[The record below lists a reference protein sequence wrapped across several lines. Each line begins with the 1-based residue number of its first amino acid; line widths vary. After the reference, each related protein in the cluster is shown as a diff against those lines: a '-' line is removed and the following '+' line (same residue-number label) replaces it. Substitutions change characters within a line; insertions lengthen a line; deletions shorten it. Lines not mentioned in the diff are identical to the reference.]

1 MSEDNDSASGR
12 QVISRAAALRALAED
27 NSGQSL
33 GQIAKKTDLPR
44 TTVHRIVAA
53 LEAQQLAAT
62 TPAGVRLGQ
71 ALVRLA
77 ASAHTDGSPPRAPS
91 SRRWGGGCAKPWTCV
106 PGPAR
111 GIGRPVRLG
120 PGTARGRGGGH
131 RLSDPLHRAWQG
143 PAGAPGRRGAG
154 GAAGRAAGTPHRQH
168 HHRAQGSAGAA
179 GRGPDPGWA
188 LDLEEHA
195 VGICGIGVHIE
206 TGQSEQ
212 YALSVA
218 LPAARYE
225 GQLDAAWRPCSS
237 ARPRL
242 NPCWPADR
250 AAALG
255 RRRRD
260 GRSWEG
266 LKCNEIF
273 NFSLHQAVIQ
283 AQPRRRS
290 GARAVHPASRR
301 RISPCPA
308 LERLGAAFV

>member
-12 QVISRAAALRALAED
+12 QVISRAAAVLRALAED

-77 ASAHTDGSPPRAPS
+77 ASAHTDVVAAA
-91 SRRWGGGCAKPWTCV
+91 RRGAGAAAARNRGPVRV

-143 PAGAPGRRGAG
+143 PAGAPGRLEELLGARLERRT
-154 GAAGRAAGTPHRQH
+154 ASTITARKDLL
-168 HHRAQGSAGAA
+168 AQLAEV
-179 GRGPDPGWA
+179 RTRGWA

-225 GQLDAAWRPCSS
+225 GQLDAC
-237 ARPRL
+237 L
-242 NPCWPADR
+242 
-250 AAALG
+250 AALFQC
-255 RRRRD
+255 
-260 GRSWEG
+260 
-266 LKCNEIF
+266 KAEIE
-273 NFSLHQAVIQ
+273 SLLA
-283 AQPRRRS
+283 
-290 GARAVHPASRR
+290 G
-301 RISPCPA
+301 
-308 LERLGAAFV
+308 

>member
-12 QVISRAAALRALAED
+12 QVISRAAAVLRALAED

-77 ASAHTDGSPPRAPS
+77 ASAHTDVVAAAPPS
-91 SRRWGGGCAKPWTCV
+91 SRRWGGGCAKPWTCACSGASTRYRSTSS
-106 PGPAR
+106 PRTRNCAWSRRWAPPIRSTAPRMARPCWRAWTTRRWRSCWAR
-111 GIGRPVRLG
+111 GWNAAPPAPSPR
-120 PGTARGRGGGH
+120 ARICWRSWP
-131 RLSDPLHRAWQG
+131 RS
-143 PAGAPGRRGAG
+143 
-154 GAAGRAAGTPHRQH
+154 
-168 HHRAQGSAGAA
+168 
-179 GRGPDPGWA
+179 DPGWA

-225 GQLDAAWRPCSS
+225 GQLDAC
-237 ARPRL
+237 L
-242 NPCWPADR
+242 
-250 AAALG
+250 AALFQC
-255 RRRRD
+255 
-260 GRSWEG
+260 
-266 LKCNEIF
+266 KAEIE
-273 NFSLHQAVIQ
+273 SLLA
-283 AQPRRRS
+283 
-290 GARAVHPASRR
+290 G
-301 RISPCPA
+301 
-308 LERLGAAFV
+308 

>member
-12 QVISRAAALRALAED
+12 QVISRAAAVLRALAED

-77 ASAHTDGSPPRAPS
+77 ASAHTDVVAAARPFVEALGRRLRETVDLCVFRGQHAVSVDQFASDQELRVVAAVGTAYPIHCTAHGKALLARLDDAALEELLGARLERRTASTITARKDLLAQLAEVGPGAGHWTWRNTRSASAGSACISRPANPSSTRCRSRCRPRATKGS
-91 SRRWGGGCAKPWTCV
+91 S
-106 PGPAR
+106 
-111 GIGRPVRLG
+111 
-120 PGTARGRGGGH
+120 
-131 RLSDPLHRAWQG
+131 
-143 PAGAPGRRGAG
+143 
-154 GAAGRAAGTPHRQH
+154 TP
-168 HHRAQGSAGAA
+168 
-179 GRGPDPGWA
+179 
-188 LDLEEHA
+188 
-195 VGICGIGVHIE
+195 
-206 TGQSEQ
+206 
-212 YALSVA
+212 
-218 LPAARYE
+218 
-225 GQLDAAWRPCSS
+225 AWRPCSS

-260 GRSWEG
+260 GRSCGEG

-290 GARAVHPASRR
+290 GARAVHPCFPPQDFSV
-301 RISPCPA
+301 PGP
-308 LERLGAAFV
+308 

>member
-12 QVISRAAALRALAED
+12 QVISRAAAVLRALAED
-27 NSGQSL
+27 NNGQSL

-77 ASAHTDGSPPRAPS
+77 ASAHTDVAAARPS
-91 SRRWGGGCAKPWTCV
+91 SRRWGGGCAKPWTCACSGASTRYRSTSS
-106 PGPAR
+106 PRTRNCAWSRRWAPPIR
-111 GIGRPVRLG
+111 S
-120 PGTARGRGGGH
+120 TAPRMA
-131 RLSDPLHRAWQG
+131 S

-179 GRGPDPGWA
+179 GRGPDRGWA

-225 GQLDAAWRPCSS
+225 GQLDAC
-237 ARPRL
+237 L
-242 NPCWPADR
+242 
-250 AAALG
+250 AALFQC
-255 RRRRD
+255 
-260 GRSWEG
+260 
-266 LKCNEIF
+266 KAEIE
-273 NFSLHQAVIQ
+273 SLLA
-283 AQPRRRS
+283 
-290 GARAVHPASRR
+290 G
-301 RISPCPA
+301 
-308 LERLGAAFV
+308 

>member
-12 QVISRAAALRALAED
+12 QVISRAAAVLRALAED

-77 ASAHTDGSPPRAPS
+77 ASAHTDGRRRAPL
-91 SRRWGGGCAKPWTCV
+91 RRGAGAAAARNRGPVRV

-131 RLSDPLHRAWQG
+131 RLSDPLHRAWQ
-143 PAGAPGRRGAG
+143 ALLARLDDAALEELLGARLERRTASTIT
-154 GAAGRAAGTPHRQH
+154 ARKDLL
-168 HHRAQGSAGAA
+168 AQLAEV
-179 GRGPDPGWA
+179 RTRGWA

-225 GQLDAAWRPCSS
+225 GQLDAC
-237 ARPRL
+237 L
-242 NPCWPADR
+242 
-250 AAALG
+250 AALFQC
-255 RRRRD
+255 
-260 GRSWEG
+260 
-266 LKCNEIF
+266 KAEIE
-273 NFSLHQAVIQ
+273 SLLA
-283 AQPRRRS
+283 
-290 GARAVHPASRR
+290 G
-301 RISPCPA
+301 
-308 LERLGAAFV
+308 

>member
-12 QVISRAAALRALAED
+12 QVISRAAAVLRALAED

-77 ASAHTDGSPPRAPS
+77 ASAHTDVVAAARPFVEALG
-91 SRRWGGGCAKPWTCV
+91 RRLRETVDLCV
-106 PGPAR
+106 FR
-111 GIGRPVRLG
+111 GQHAVSVDQFASDQELRVVAAV
-120 PGTARGRGGGH
+120 GTAYPIHCTAHGKALLA
-131 RLSDPLHRAWQG
+131 RLDDAALEELL
-143 PAGAPGRRGAG
+143 GARLERRTASTIT
-154 GAAGRAAGTPHRQH
+154 ARKDLL
-168 HHRAQGSAGAA
+168 AQLAEV
-179 GRGPDPGWA
+179 RTRGWA

-225 GQLDAAWRPCSS
+225 GRLDAC
-237 ARPRL
+237 
-242 NPCWPADR
+242 
-250 AAALG
+250 AAALFQC
-255 RRRRD
+255 
-260 GRSWEG
+260 
-266 LKCNEIF
+266 KAEIE
-273 NFSLHQAVIQ
+273 SLLA
-283 AQPRRRS
+283 
-290 GARAVHPASRR
+290 G
-301 RISPCPA
+301 
-308 LERLGAAFV
+308 

>member
-12 QVISRAAALRALAED
+12 QVISRAAAVLRALAED

-77 ASAHTDGSPPRAPS
+77 ASAHTDVVAAARPS
-91 SRRWGGGCAKPWTCV
+91 SRRWGGGCAKPWTCACSGASTRYRSTSS
-106 PGPAR
+106 PR
-111 GIGRPVRLG
+111 

-225 GQLDAAWRPCSS
+225 GQLDAC
-237 ARPRL
+237 L
-242 NPCWPADR
+242 
-250 AAALG
+250 AALFQC
-255 RRRRD
+255 
-260 GRSWEG
+260 
-266 LKCNEIF
+266 KAEIE
-273 NFSLHQAVIQ
+273 SLLA
-283 AQPRRRS
+283 
-290 GARAVHPASRR
+290 G
-301 RISPCPA
+301 
-308 LERLGAAFV
+308 